1 MKTVG
6 FRSFALY
13 ILLFA
18 FLGGVGWLGF
28 SLVAHGSQWAMQP
41 YNGHI
46 YDEGATVELGE
57 ITDRDGVVLAGT
69 QEGRRVYGESETLR
83 RALLHTVGDSAGYIS
98 TSVQYTLRAKLTGY
112 NLITGLND
120 TVLNRLGNRVQLTLD
135 AEACAAA
142 YEALNGHN
150 GAAIF
155 YNYKT
160 GDILCKVSAPT
171 FDPENVPEDIEG
183 NEDYKGV
190 YLDNTLSGAFTPG
203 SIFKLVT
210 AAAAMEKWPD
220 GWSERTYACWGAEEI
235 GGSDI
240 TCMGEHGELDLYGA
254 LGYSCNLYF
263 AKLANDV
270 GGAALEKKAAEMGF
284 NRTLHFSTI
293 EIAQSEA
300 HLSGADPNQLGW
312 AGIGQYT
319 VLANPYHMMVLMGAI
334 AGEGEYVQPRLTRD
348 TGFFAGLTAGDRQLV
363 SHVEAAALKSMM
375 RSNVENYYGDSLFP
389 GGLNVCA
396 KTGTGEVG
404 ETQDPNCWMVGFCD
418 SVENPIAFAVVV
430 EDTNNSI
437 GDAGGVISAV
447 LDVLA
452 E

>member
-18 FLGGVGWLGF
+18 FLGGLGWLGF
-28 SLVAHGSQWAMQP
+28 NLVVHGSQWAMQP

-46 YDEGATVELGE
+46 YDEDATVVLGD
-57 ITDRDGVVLAGT
+57 ISDRDGAVLAAN
-69 QEGRRVYGESETLR
+69 QEGRRVYSESETQR
-83 RALLHTVGDSAGYIS
+83 RALLHTVGDPAGYIS
-98 TSVQYTLRAKLTGY
+98 TSVQYTMRTKLTGY
-112 NLITGLND
+112 NLVTGLND
-120 TVLNRLGNRVQLTLD
+120 TVLNRLGNQVKLTLD

-142 YEALNGHN
+142 YEALNGHK

-155 YNYKT
+155 YNYKN

-183 NEDYKGV
+183 DEAYQGV
-190 YLDNTLSGAFTPG
+190 YLDNTLSGTFTPG

-210 AAAAMEKWPD
+210 AAADTEKWPD
-220 GWSERTYACWGAEEI
+220 AWSERTYTCYGAEEI

-263 AKLANDV
+263 AKLANDI

-284 NRTLHFSTI
+284 NQTLRFGSI

-300 HLSGADPNQLGW
+300 HLTSADPNQLGW

-319 VLANPYHMMVLMGAI
+319 VVANPYHMMALMGAI
-334 AGEGEYVQPRLTRD
+334 AGEGEYAQPRLTRD
-348 TGFFAGLTAGDRQLV
+348 TGFFSGLTAGDRKLV

-375 RSNVENYYGDSLFP
+375 RNDVENYYGDSLFP
-389 GGLNVCA
+389 SGLNVCA

-404 ETQDPNCWMVGFCD
+404 GGQDPNCWMVGFCD
-418 SVENPIAFAVVV
+418 SIENPIAFAVVV

-437 GDAGGVISAV
+437 GDAGGVVNAALSV
-447 LDVLA
+447 LV